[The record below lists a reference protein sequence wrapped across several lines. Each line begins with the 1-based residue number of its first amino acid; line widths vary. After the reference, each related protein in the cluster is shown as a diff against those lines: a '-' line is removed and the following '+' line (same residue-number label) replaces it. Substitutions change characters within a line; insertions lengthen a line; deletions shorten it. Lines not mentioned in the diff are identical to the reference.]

1 MASQV
6 NSTKHFQTIKK
17 KIANEG
23 TLLNSL
29 YKATIALILKLDK
42 VITKGENYRPISL
55 KKIDEKSSKKK
66 KKTKK
71 KQLLANQIQQ
81 YSKRII
87 HHNQVGFIPGCKD
100 FSLST
105 KVENCTN

>member
-6 NSTKHFQTIKK
+6 NSTKYFQTIQK

-29 YKATIALILKLDK
+29 CEATTALILKLYKD
-42 VITKGENYRPISL
+42 ITKVENYRPISL

-66 KKTKK
+66 KI
-71 KQLLANQIQQ
+71 LANQIQ
-81 YSKRII
+81 K
-87 HHNQVGFIPGCKD
+87 
-100 FSLST
+100 
-105 KVENCTN
+105 